1 MLRICVSGN
10 SDIKEVECI
19 ELNEA
24 YNTSMANKLD
34 KTSETAWIDA
44 SKAPAP
50 PNPNGLPIVRKRL
63 SIAID
68 KALDSSKGN
77 NMTKENWKVLLQ
89 HLQRQLH
96 LGRKS
101 LIALSTELDQERNA
115 SAVAANQA
123 MAMITRLQE
132 EKAAVVMEALHYRRL
147 MEEQVEY
154 DQDALQVMRGLL
166 IRRERKIR
174 DLEAELDRYRERF
187 QIEEDRFCE
196 SEDDDSYTEL
206 ECNDTEDYKV
216 LSDTIDNS

>member
-1 MLRICVSGN
+1 MLGICVSGN

-24 YNTSMANKLD
+24 YKTSMANKLD
-34 KTSETAWIDA
+34 KTNETASIDA

-50 PNPNGLPIVRKRL
+50 PTPNGLPIVRKRL

-166 IRRERKIR
+166 TRRERKIR

-187 QIEEDRFCE
+187 QIEEERFCE
-196 SEDDDSYTEL
+196 SEDDDSYTEM
-206 ECNDTEDYKV
+206 ECNDTEDY
-216 LSDTIDNS
+216 S